1 MNRSHPLHGLF
12 EAGLEGVGLGVGLR
26 REGLELL
33 QATGVDVRVCFVQE
47 RELHGEVPPL
57 FLVLHVRNGR
67 LEAVD
72 ALAELDEL
80 EAEVDGVLPDL
91 LDPVEDEAEGVLHE
105 GERGVGHFVGSCE
118 RDQTRVNLGILGNF
132 EGSNKKMK
140 KNGKTKKMKEGERE
154 SDCVEAQAVCLLLL
168 KINISSNQLD
178 SRL

>member
-1 MNRSHPLHGLF
+1 MF
-12 EAGLEGVGLGVGLR
+12 EAGLERVVLGVGFW

-47 RELHGEVPPL
+47 CELHGEVSPL
-57 FLVLHVRNGR
+57 FLVLHVRNGG

-105 GERGVGHFVGSCE
+105 GERGVGHLWGSCE
-118 RDQTRVNLGILGNF
+118 RGQTRVNLDILGNF
-132 EGSNKKMK
+132 EGSNKKIK
-140 KNGKTKKMKEGERE
+140 KRKK
-154 SDCVEAQAVCLLLL
+154 
-168 KINISSNQLD
+168 
-178 SRL
+178 